1 MSRDNTA
8 VKLIDWRTHFF
19 HLCKCEKASLHVSMS
34 TIGAY
39 RKLKNTYHFCIY
51 AHFLCKIDTNIWN
64 LHKFARRGGLVE
76 QITNLK
82 THLHINFYGPYSH
95 SAATKHNVGFDV
107 DVFSSP
113 LQSVGRRTIFY
124 SVNAHNSAYWW
135 LHAQRQ
141 LPWVIDHQRRSASLE
156 TRWKLPKRDVM
167 VYRGGRFINLRRGK
181 KQNWGMDRRG

>member
-1 MSRDNTA
+1 MIVISLCVS
-8 VKLIDWRTHFF
+8 VKQDST
-19 HLCKCEKASLHVSMS
+19 ASLPS
-34 TIGAY
+34 TCVTMCLKMVVPKWGQYIIHNPHWSTNSTKYNSGAY
-39 RKLKNTYHFCIY
+39 RKLKNTYHICVY

-64 LHKFARRGGLVE
+64 LHKFARQGGLVE
-76 QITNLK
+76 QISNLK

-124 SVNAHNSAYWW
+124 SANAHNSGYWW

-141 LPWVIDHQRRSASLE
+141 LPWAIDHQRRSASLE
-156 TRWKLPKRDVM
+156 TRWYVPV
-167 VYRGGRFINLRRGK
+167 GAS
-181 KQNWGMDRRG
+181 DR